1 MTNNKYNDI
10 IYIMNTTDTNGFIK
24 YDVKANIDSLDMVI
38 GRKYNISKYKN
49 IEEPDN
55 TIVFDFLVNNKVTS
69 IEELDNYDFLGNDK
83 LIPLANKRALEFLIK
98 LCPDDFEYF
107 DTIIIDK
114 LSNKKNKNYKLINI
128 LSMVSLADKK
138 ESIIEECY
146 VKDDII
152 FGYYTKLVLKK
163 NNTPKNKYIFRDIVN
178 NGITKYVSSRFVEE
192 YTNKNLTG
200 LKFRCLENINK
211 TD

>member
-38 GRKYNISKYKN
+38 CKRYNIFKHTN
-49 IEEPDN
+49 IDEPN
-55 TIVFDFLVNNKVTS
+55 NVIVFDFLVNNKVTS

-83 LIPLANKRALEFLIK
+83 LIPLANKKALEFLIK
-98 LCPDDFEYF
+98 LCPDNFEYF

-128 LSMVSLADKK
+128 LSMVSLSDKNK
-138 ESIIEECY
+138 SIIEECY

-152 FGYYTKLVLKK
+152 FGYYTKLILKK
-163 NNTPKNKYIFRDIVN
+163 NSIPKNKHIFRDTVN
-178 NGITKYVSSRFVEE
+178 NGITKYVSPRFVEE
-192 YTNKNLTG
+192 YNNNNLTG

-211 TD
+211 PD

>member
-10 IYIMNTTDTNGFIK
+10 VYIMNTTYTNGFIK

-38 GRKYNISKYKN
+38 CKKYNIFKHKN
-49 IEEPDN
+49 IDKSN
-55 TIVFDFLVNNKVTS
+55 SVIVFDFLVNNKVTS

-83 LIPLANKRALEFLIK
+83 LIPLANKKALEFLIK
-98 LCPDDFEYF
+98 LCPDNFEYF

-114 LSNKKNKNYKLINI
+114 SSNKKNKNYKLINI
-128 LSMVSLADKK
+128 LSMVSLSNKNK
-138 ESIIEECY
+138 SIIEECY

-163 NNTPKNKYIFRDIVN
+163 NSIPKNKHIFRDIVN
-178 NGITKYVSSRFVEE
+178 NGITKYVSPRFVEE
-192 YTNKNLTG
+192 YNNNNLTG

-211 TD
+211 PD